1 MKRCTK
7 TGHLPFIIP
16 TKFSSDQTS
25 ASEIIFYL
33 CVCVQLMCFAL
44 PAGESRLGVHL
55 DSAGPRRSGDSV
67 EKSTVW
73 QKGGESA
80 ADAFHVFG
88 LLFWS
93 PDVFFFCVFVKPEK
107 KEPAK
112 GSNTSSWRRRAAN
125 TCVPPRADGRYMWAS
140 LWIFPKHLRLFP
152 EAVWLIALDTS
163 SFVNIPSFSF
173 DDFSF
178 SGLTSHSDLSK
189 HFLVL

>member
-1 MKRCTK
+1 
-7 TGHLPFIIP
+7 
-16 TKFSSDQTS
+16 
-25 ASEIIFYL
+25 
-33 CVCVQLMCFAL
+33 MCFAF

-93 PDVFFFCVFVKPEK
+93 PDVFVFFFVCVFVKPEK
-107 KEPAK
+107 KEQTK
-112 GSNTSSWRRRAAN
+112 GSNMSSWRRRAAN
-125 TCVPPRADGRYMWAS
+125 TCVPPRADSRYMWAS

-163 SFVNIPSFSF
+163 SSVNIPSFSF
-173 DDFSF
+173 DDFSS
-178 SGLTSHSDLSK
+178 SGLTEQVTVTFQNTSSCFNVPFCYRDPLNSANNSIQISPISR
-189 HFLVL
+189 